1 MRGDLVIEKGAL
13 VAGRYRLL
21 EQVGSGAM
29 GVVWKAEDERLGR
42 IVAIKHLLVRYAV
55 SEEQSEETRRRAMR
69 EARIAARLQHRNA
82 IAMFDVAEHDGDP
95 CLVMEFLPS
104 RSLSAVLEERGTLPP
119 SEVAEIGAQV
129 AAALAAAHA
138 VGIVHRDVK
147 PGNILLADNGTVKIT
162 DFGISRALD
171 EGTVTTQTGMAG
183 TPAYL
188 APEIARGE
196 DPSRASDVFSLG
208 STLYHA
214 VEGRPPFG
222 TTSNPLA
229 LLHAVASGIAPP
241 PRNAGPLADT
251 LSNLMRPDPVTRPT
265 MLDAATALGSPA
277 AAPTKPTRPARV
289 APAVTGPVTPPRP
302 VAVLPQPV
310 MASAATTAL
319 PPVSAPRPP
328 RVTDPS
334 RRNLMIVAVAAL
346 LVVAGVVAAI
356 MLLNNDQKPSDDV
369 AQGNAGQ
376 QSTEQS
382 QPQEPAS
389 EAPSTA
395 PVKPVPAN
403 GAIDFSQ
410 AGQRVIDYYGDV
422 QNTAKRFA
430 MLSSGAQAA
439 FGGQDGFRE
448 YWSQFSQVSSE
459 HANGVTK
466 NADGSVNV
474 PVDVTYTKGD
484 SPRTQHQVVR
494 VTRVNGQLVIDV
506 DAR

>member
-1 MRGDLVIEKGAL
+1 
-13 VAGRYRLL
+13 
-21 EQVGSGAM
+21 
-29 GVVWKAEDERLGR
+29 
-42 IVAIKHLLVRYAV
+42 
-55 SEEQSEETRRRAMR
+55 
-69 EARIAARLQHRNA
+69 
-82 IAMFDVAEHDGDP
+82 
-95 CLVMEFLPS
+95 
-104 RSLSAVLEERGTLPP
+104 
-119 SEVAEIGAQV
+119 
-129 AAALAAAHA
+129 
-138 VGIVHRDVK
+138 
-147 PGNILLADNGTVKIT
+147 
-162 DFGISRALD
+162 
-171 EGTVTTQTGMAG
+171 
-183 TPAYL
+183 
-188 APEIARGE
+188 
-196 DPSRASDVFSLG
+196 
-208 STLYHA
+208 
-214 VEGRPPFG
+214 
-222 TTSNPLA
+222 
-229 LLHAVASGIAPP
+229 
-241 PRNAGPLADT
+241 
-251 LSNLMRPDPVTRPT
+251 
-265 MLDAATALGSPA
+265 
-277 AAPTKPTRPARV
+277 
-289 APAVTGPVTPPRP
+289 
-302 VAVLPQPV
+302 
-310 MASAATTAL
+310 
-319 PPVSAPRPP
+319 
-328 RVTDPS
+328 
-334 RRNLMIVAVAAL
+334 MIVAVAAL

>member
-1 MRGDLVIEKGAL
+1 
-13 VAGRYRLL
+13 
-21 EQVGSGAM
+21 M
-29 GVVWKAEDERLGR
+29 GVVWKAQDERLGR
-42 IVAIKHLLVRYAV
+42 TVAIKRLLVRYAL
-55 SEEQSEETRRRAMR
+55 SEAESEETRRRAMR

-82 IAMFDVAEHDGDP
+82 IAMFDVAEHEGDP

-104 RSLSAVLEERGTLPP
+104 RSLSAVLAERGALPP
-119 SEVAEIGAQV
+119 GEVAEIGAQV

-162 DFGISRALD
+162 DFGISKAVD

-222 TTSNPLA
+222 TSSNPLA
-229 LLHAVASGIAPP
+229 LLHAVASGNAPP
-241 PRNAGPLADT
+241 ARNAGPLADT

-277 AAPTKPTRPARV
+277 AAPTTL
-289 APAVTGPVTPPRP
+289 TGPAKKAAAGPATPFRP
-302 VAVLPQPV
+302 VAVLPPPGPP
-310 MASAATTAL
+310 TTAL
-319 PPVSAPRPP
+319 PTTPAAPVPAR
-328 RVTDPS
+328 TGGDPS
-334 RRNLMIVAVAAL
+334 RRNMTIVAVAAL

-356 MLLNNDQKPSDDV
+356 LLLDNGKDPDTTQRGVGNQTSEPSRPS
-369 AQGNAGQ
+369 Q
-376 QSTEQS
+376 EQS
-382 QPQEPAS
+382 S
-389 EAPSTA
+389 EAPPRTSA
-395 PVKPVPAN
+395 NPIPAN
-403 GAIDFSQ
+403 EPIDYSQ
-410 AGQRVIDYYGDV
+410 AGQKVIDYYGDV
-422 QNTAKRFA
+422 QQTAKRWA
-430 MLSSGAQAA
+430 MLSSNAKALFGDQAA
-439 FGGQDGFRE
+439 FEQ
-448 YWSQFSQVSSE
+448 YWAQFTDVSSCC
-459 HANGVTK
+459 ANGVTP

-484 SPRTQHQVVR
+484 GNSKQHRTVR
-494 VTRVNGQLVIDV
+494 VTRENGQLVIDV